1 MAERR
6 IFHASV
12 VESDVFL
19 DLPVGAQA
27 LYFHIGMHADDD
39 GFVNGPKQ
47 IARKLRVGRQ
57 YISLLVEK
65 GFLLQFED
73 LVVVRHWLVANSLK
87 NDRMRLPRY
96 TEIAA
101 KLYVEENRQ
110 YTLEAPEGK
119 LSLLES
125 RKEILE
131 SKRNPKGREEKRTEE
146 KGTEEKGT
154 EEKRTEEKGTEQKR
168 TEENIREDIS
178 AVAEIYGAAP
188 PDAATAEKD
197 KTSYMKGILGKGVV
211 LLSEN
216 QIEELLEIMGLDSF
230 DYYVDKLSSF
240 ILKTGAKVKNHYAT
254 IVKWWEEDRSVVR

>member
-12 VESDVFL
+12 VESDAFL
-19 DLPVGAQA
+19 DMPVGAQA

-57 YISLLVEK
+57 YITLLVEK
-65 GFLLQFED
+65 GFLLQFDD
-73 LVVVRHWLVANSLK
+73 LVVLRHWLVANSLK
-87 NDRMRLPRY
+87 NDRLRLPRY

-110 YTLEAPEGK
+110 YTLVQPEGK
-119 LSLLES
+119 LSLLDS
-125 RKEILE
+125 RIELLD
-131 SKRNPKGREEKRTEE
+131 STRNPKGREGKRTEPKRRE
-146 KGTEEKGT
+146 PKGREENGTEQKGTEEN
-154 EEKRTEEKGTEQKR
+154 R
-168 TEENIREDIS
+168 NEDIS
-178 AVAEIYGAAP
+178 AVAEIYGASP
-188 PDAATAEKD
+188 QDAATAERD
-197 KTSYMKGILGKGVV
+197 KTAFMKGVLGKGVV

>member
-6 IFHASV
+6 IFHTSV
-12 VESDVFL
+12 VESDAFL

-39 GFVNGPKQ
+39 GFVNGPRQ

-65 GFLLQFED
+65 GFLLQFDD
-73 LVVVRHWLVANSLK
+73 LVVLRHWLVANSLK
-87 NDRMRLPRY
+87 NDRLRLPRY
-96 TEIAA
+96 TEVAA
-101 KLYVEENRQ
+101 RLYVEENRQ
-110 YTLEAPEGK
+110 YTLEPPEGK

-125 RKEILE
+125 RIELLD
-131 SKRNPKGREEKRTEE
+131 STRNPKGREGKRTELKRRE
-146 KGTEEKGT
+146 PKGREENGTEQKGTEEN
-154 EEKRTEEKGTEQKR
+154 RT
-168 TEENIREDIS
+168 EDIS

-188 PDAATAEKD
+188 QETATADKD

-216 QIEELLEIMGLDSF
+216 QIEELLEIMGLDCF

>member
-12 VESDVFL
+12 VESDAFL
-19 DLPVGAQA
+19 DLPAGAQA

-57 YISLLVEK
+57 YIGLLVEK
-65 GFLLQFED
+65 GFLIPFED
-73 LVVVRHWLVANSLK
+73 VVVMRHWLVANSLK
-87 NDRMRLPRY
+87 SDRIRLPRY
-96 TEIAA
+96 TQIAA

-110 YTLEAPEGK
+110 YTLDAPEGK

-125 RKEILE
+125 RKAILE

-146 KGTEEKGT
+146 NRREEKGT
-154 EEKRTEEKGTEQKR
+154 EEKRI
-168 TEENIREDIS
+168 EENRTEDIS
-178 AVAEIYGAAP
+178 AVAEIYGASP
-188 PDAATAEKD
+188 EDAAAAQKD
-197 KTSYMKGILGKGVV
+197 RGTYMKGALGKGVV

-216 QIEELLEIMGLDSF
+216 QIEELLDTMGIDCF
-230 DYYVDKLSSF
+230 DFYVDKLSNF
-240 ILKTGAKVKNHYAT
+240 ILQKHAKVKNHYAT
-254 IVKWWEEDRSVVR
+254 IVKWWEEDRGIMR

>member
-1 MAERR
+1 MY
-6 IFHASV
+6 S
-12 VESDVFL
+12 
-19 DLPVGAQA
+19 
-27 LYFHIGMHADDD
+27 
-39 GFVNGPKQ
+39 
-47 IARKLRVGRQ
+47 
-57 YISLLVEK
+57 
-65 GFLLQFED
+65 
-73 LVVVRHWLVANSLK
+73 
-87 NDRMRLPRY
+87 PRY

-101 KLYVEENRQ
+101 KLYVEKNRQ
-110 YTLEAPEGK
+110 YTLEAQEGK

-146 KGTEEKGT
+146 KGTE
-154 EEKRTEEKGTEQKR
+154 QKR
-168 TEENIREDIS
+168 TEENKREDIS

-216 QIEELLEIMGLDSF
+216 QIEELLEIMGIDCF

-254 IVKWWEEDRSVVR
+254 IVKWWEEDRSIVR

>member
-110 YTLEAPEGK
+110 YTLEAQEGK

-146 KGTEEKGT
+146 K
-154 EEKRTEEKGTEQKR
+154 RTEQKRSKGKGTEQKR
-168 TEENIREDIS
+168 TEENKREDIS

-216 QIEELLEIMGLDSF
+216 QIEELLEIMGIDCF

-254 IVKWWEEDRSVVR
+254 IVKWWEEDRSIVR

>member
-12 VESDVFL
+12 VESGAFL

-57 YISLLVEK
+57 YIGLLVEK
-65 GFLLQFED
+65 GFLLRFEEE
-73 LVVVRHWLVANSLK
+73 VVIRHWLVANSLK
-87 NDRMRLPRY
+87 SDRMRLPRY

-110 YTLEAPEGK
+110 YTLEKLEEK

-125 RKEILE
+125 RKAILE
-131 SKRNPKGREEKRTEE
+131 SKRNPKGREVKVR
-146 KGTEEKGT
+146 
-154 EEKRTEEKGTEQKR
+154 
-168 TEENIREDIS
+168 EENRREDKRR
-178 AVAEIYGAAP
+178 EH
-188 PDAATAEKD
+188 
-197 KTSYMKGILGKGVV
+197 KGRYF
-211 LLSEN
+211 SC
-216 QIEELLEIMGLDSF
+216 
-230 DYYVDKLSSF
+230 
-240 ILKTGAKVKNHYAT
+240 
-254 IVKWWEEDRSVVR
+254 R

>member
-12 VESDVFL
+12 VESDAFL
-19 DLPVGAQA
+19 DLPAGAQA

-57 YISLLVEK
+57 YIGLLVEK
-65 GFLLQFED
+65 GFLIPFED
-73 LVVVRHWLVANSLK
+73 VVVMRHWLVANSLK
-87 NDRMRLPRY
+87 SDRIRLPRY
-96 TEIAA
+96 TQIAA

-110 YTLEAPEGK
+110 YTLDAPEGK

-125 RKEILE
+125 RKAILE

-146 KGTEEKGT
+146 NRREEKGT
-154 EEKRTEEKGTEQKR
+154 EEKRI
-168 TEENIREDIS
+168 EENRTEDIS
-178 AVAEIYGAAP
+178 AVAEIYGASP
-188 PDAATAEKD
+188 EDAATALKD
-197 KTSYMKGILGKGVV
+197 RGTYMKGALGKGVV

-216 QIEELLEIMGLDSF
+216 QIEELLDTMGIDCF
-230 DYYVDKLSSF
+230 DFYVDKLSNF
-240 ILKTGAKVKNHYAT
+240 ILQKHAKVKNHYAT
-254 IVKWWEEDRSVVR
+254 IVKWWEEDRGIMR